1 LNHSGRWFVGWNKEP
16 YMKTPSRTIVITAVA
31 TLFFTLALA
40 SKASAGVSVNI
51 NLGVRHHQP
60 YYGHYVPRP
69 CVPVYHRPV
78 YHPYGRP
85 VYPVYAVPV
94 RYRPHPVV
102 YYAPPRVVYVR
113 DRYCR

>member
-1 LNHSGRWFVGWNKEP
+1 
-16 YMKTPSRTIVITAVA
+16 MKTPFRTIVITTVA
-31 TLFFTLALA
+31 TLFFTLA
-40 SKASAGVSVNI
+40 SQASAGVSVNI
-51 NLGVRHHQP
+51 NLGVLHHQP

-69 CVPVYHRPV
+69 CVPVYH
-78 YHPYGRP
+78 PYGRP
-85 VYPVYAVPV
+85 VYPVYTVPV